1 MSDDLAQV
9 SEIEVTNAPSS
20 IVVESYL
27 GPEGNRG
34 AYVIPGLGSPST
46 YDFSNAYIL
55 DSEGNPKQITP
66 QLFDWFVNLNP
77 TDPDYLTIFILD
89 KQGVWQSAFKVI
101 PNTYNTNRVV
111 ALNSGSVSTNVV
123 VSKNTLRLSQAFGD
137 QTVKNDSSIFRIPD
151 NDDVVTTV
159 SSQAAMLAIS
169 SPAVRDYAYRT
180 DRSQFFRLNALPA
193 TDISNWQEELSIN
206 ADIDIENT
214 IPNTPYPVL
223 SSFVLGKPT
232 FDGTNYTFPITIKAT
247 QLNPEVLGGFE
258 PITGAR
264 TAHISLSV
272 I

>member
-1 MSDDLAQV
+1 MSDDLAKV
-9 SEIEVTNAPSS
+9 SEIEVINAPSS
-20 IVVESYL
+20 LVVESYL

-46 YDFSNAYIL
+46 YDFENAYIL

-77 TDPDYLTIFILD
+77 TDEDYLTIFILNKD
-89 KQGVWQSAFKVI
+89 NVWQPAFKVI
-101 PNTYNTNRVV
+101 PNTHNTNRVL
-111 ALNSGSVSTNVV
+111 AFNTGSTSTNVI
-123 VSKNTLRLSQAFGD
+123 VSKNTLRLSQSFGD
-137 QTVKNDSSIFRIPD
+137 QTVTNNLDIFRIPD
-151 NDDVVTTV
+151 DNDTVTTV

-169 SPAVRDYAYRT
+169 SASAYDYAYRT
-180 DRSQFFRLNALPA
+180 DRSQFFRLKALPA
-193 TDISNWQEELSIN
+193 TDINNWQEELSIN
-206 ADIDIENT
+206 ADIDIENP

-223 SSFVLGKPT
+223 SSFILGTPT
-232 FDGTNYTFPITIKAT
+232 FDGTDYTFPITIKAT
-247 QLNPEVLGGFE
+247 QLNSAVPGGFE